1 MNTQKPSEQQPVTK
15 PNQLDTLGILDDGK
29 IDMQDAKRVLAS
41 KTIWVNLLAFV
52 AFFLQSKYGYVM
64 DEGMQAQILTI
75 INIGLRYVTSTPIVW
90 GGPTPKKIEANSE
103 EEPK

>member
-1 MNTQKPSEQQPVTK
+1 MNTQKPDTTEEITK
-15 PNQLDTLGILDDGK
+15 PAPQLDTLGILDDGK
-29 IDMQDAKRVLAS
+29 IDLQDAKRIIQS

-90 GGPTPKKIEANSE
+90 GGPEKAAK
-103 EEPK
+103 

>member
-1 MNTQKPSEQQPVTK
+1 MNNEKSETTQEPIKPAQM
-15 PNQLDTLGILDDGK
+15 DTMGILDDGK
-29 IDMQDAKRVLAS
+29 IDMQDAKRIIQS
-41 KTIWVNLLAFV
+41 KTVWVNLLAFV

-90 GGPTPKKIEANSE
+90 SGPKSE
-103 EEPK
+103 TTK

>member
-1 MNTQKPSEQQPVTK
+1 MNTQKPDTTEEITK
-15 PNQLDTLGILDDGK
+15 PAQMDTMGILDDGK
-29 IDMQDAKRVLAS
+29 IDIQDAKRVLAS
-41 KTIWVNLLAFV
+41 KTVWVNLLAFV

-90 GGPTPKKIEANSE
+90 GGPEKASK
-103 EEPK
+103 

>member
-1 MNTQKPSEQQPVTK
+1 MNTEKPETK
-15 PNQLDTLGILDDGK
+15 EPIKPAQMDTMGILDDGK
-29 IDMQDAKRVLAS
+29 IDMQDAKRIIQS

-90 GGPTPKKIEANSE
+90 GGPKQESK
-103 EEPK
+103 

>member
-1 MNTQKPSEQQPVTK
+1 MNNLDKENNKESIVPA
-15 PNQLDTLGILDDGK
+15 QLDTLGILDDGK
-29 IDMQDAKRVLAS
+29 IDMQDAKRVIAS

-90 GGPTPKKIEANSE
+90 GGPKQESK
-103 EEPK
+103 

>member
-1 MNTQKPSEQQPVTK
+1 MNTEKSETTKEPIKPAQM
-15 PNQLDTLGILDDGK
+15 DTMGILDDGK
-29 IDMQDAKRVLAS
+29 IDMQDAKRIIQS
-41 KTIWVNLLAFV
+41 KTVWVNLLAFV

-90 GGPTPKKIEANSE
+90 GGPKQEAT
-103 EEPK
+103 K